1 MIKEIYTPDM
11 IGKFKKPEAQVEQ
24 TEQAVSVDIEQVK
37 AESYQAGIVAERE
50 RVATLTEF
58 AAKYNAPEAAA
69 NAIKE
74 GLSVQDCMEAMLD
87 EQQRNLTAKTIQED
101 VEAVAVA
108 DTQEKD
114 LETANADMEKA
125 LKTIGVK

>member
-1 MIKEIYTPDM
+1 MREVVILIPSVD
-11 IGKFKKPEAQVEQ
+11 VEQ
-24 TEQAVSVDIEQVK
+24 IK

-50 RVATLTEF
+50 RVATLNEF

-108 DTQEKD
+108 DTQEQD
-114 LETANADMEKA
+114 LETANAEMKKA
-125 LKTIGVK
+125 LETIGA